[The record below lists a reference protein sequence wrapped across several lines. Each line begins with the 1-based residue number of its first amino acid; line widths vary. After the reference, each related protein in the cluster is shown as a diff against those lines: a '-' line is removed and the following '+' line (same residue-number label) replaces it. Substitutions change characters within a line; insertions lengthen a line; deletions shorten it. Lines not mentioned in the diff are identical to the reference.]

1 MSSDMIPY
9 LIAAVGLIVS
19 VLMVFGFPALAIIA
33 VKYFKLKERELTLEM
48 EHRQKSQQQNL
59 AIEDRVQRLEDV
71 LTSLDHDVR
80 VRLGIEQPAS
90 PLQSHPELLEGPA
103 AAPDA
108 PQGKSRNP
116 SPTKAQ

>member
-1 MSSDMIPY
+1 MSLFPY
-9 LIAAVGLIVS
+9 LIAVVGLILS

-33 VKYFKLKERELTLEM
+33 VRYFKLKERELTLEM

-80 VRLGIEQPAS
+80 VRLGIEQPATD
-90 PLQSHPELLEGPA
+90 PLPSHSELLRGPA
-103 AAPDA
+103 SAPDL
-108 PQGKSRNP
+108 PSGKSREP
-116 SPTKAQ
+116 SVTKTR

>member
-1 MSSDMIPY
+1 MSSDLIPY
-9 LIAAVGLIVS
+9 LIAAVGLTVS
-19 VLMVFGFPALAIIA
+19 VLMAFGFPALAVVA
-33 VKYFKLKERELTLEM
+33 VKYFKLKERELTLEL

-80 VRLGIEQPAS
+80 VRLGIERPAT
-90 PLQSHPELLEGPA
+90 PLASHAELLEGPA

-108 PQGKSRNP
+108 PPGKARDP
-116 SPTKAQ
+116 SWTKSQ

>member
-1 MSSDMIPY
+1 MSSNLIAY
-9 LIAAVGLIVS
+9 LIATVGFIVS
-19 VLMVFGFPALAIIA
+19 VLMMFGFPALAVIA

-48 EHRQKSQQQNL
+48 EQRQKSQQQNL

-80 VRLGIEQPAS
+80 ERLGIERPPT
-90 PLQSHPELLEGPA
+90 PLSSLPELLEGPA

-108 PQGKSRNP
+108 PPGKSRNP
-116 SPTKAQ
+116 SSTKAQ

>member
-1 MSSDMIPY
+1 MSSDMIAY

-19 VLMVFGFPALAIIA
+19 DLMVFGFPALAIIA
-33 VKYFKLKERELTLEM
+33 LKYFKLKERELTLEM

-71 LTSLDHDVR
+71 LTSLDRDVR
-80 VRLGIEQPAS
+80 VRLGIERPAT
-90 PLQSHPELLEGPA
+90 PLASHPELLEGRT

-108 PQGKSRNP
+108 SSGKSRDP
-116 SPTKAQ
+116 SLTKAR